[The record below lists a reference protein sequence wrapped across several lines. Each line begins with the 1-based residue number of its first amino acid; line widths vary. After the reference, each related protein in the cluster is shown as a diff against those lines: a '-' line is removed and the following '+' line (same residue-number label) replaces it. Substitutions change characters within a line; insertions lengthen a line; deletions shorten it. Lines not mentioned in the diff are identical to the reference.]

1 MFKSSSSSFNSF
13 NVFLVF
19 FTLMDFL
26 GCAVFRKMKR
36 LHQASFFP
44 EGNLLEDALG
54 PF

>member
-1 MFKSSSSSFNSF
+1 
-13 NVFLVF
+13 
-19 FTLMDFL
+19 MDFL

-44 EGNLLEDALG
+44 DNLLEDALG